1 MKNMREERMAE
12 FNRLLEERKA
22 LHTQKN
28 SAIPDVYATFREKP
42 LDLDKPKREHFYSTA
57 NQFPT
62 I

>member
-28 SAIPDVYATFREKP
+28 SAIPDAFATFREKP

-57 NQFPT
+57 N
-62 I
+62 